1 MESKINAFMDYV
13 KLRNSNEPEF
23 LQAVHEVAETV
34 IPFIEN
40 NPKYQGKKLLERM
53 VEPERTLMFRVPWV
67 DDSGETQVNRGYRVE
82 FNSAIGPYKRWFTF
96 SSFSKS
102 INFKIF
108 RF

>member
-13 KLRNSNEPEF
+13 RQRNANEPEF

-67 DDSGETQVNRGYRVE
+67 DDKGETQGTLNIKVLSGSTILSN
-82 FNSAIGPYKRWFTF
+82 
-96 SSFSKS
+96 
-102 INFKIF
+102 NFF
-108 RF
+108 P